1 MRDKNAQTLINPQNG
16 NLAFKIYSFSNNS
29 CFDHVQR
36 FNYYTLV
43 WLQEGSGTLRAD
55 FSEYTFEAGTLFAFA
70 PYQPFMFQ
78 EDGNFKGMVIN
89 FHPDFFCIY
98 KHHEEVSC
106 NGVLFNNIYDAP
118 FVKVD
123 VGASQTFSMLF
134 EQMKQ
139 EMLKARTA
147 QQELLVS
154 YLKIFLITASRLKTE
169 SENEDVTV
177 TLEKG
182 PFVLQHLKENI
193 EKHYR
198 KKRLLSEYADML
210 HITPKAL
217 GKIIKSHFNKTF
229 TNLISERIV
238 IEAKR
243 ELFLTNKPVK
253 EIAFELGFDDEHY
266 FSRFFKNNAEVSPQ
280 LFRDSLGGMHSRA

>member
-1 MRDKNAQTLINPQNG
+1 MIDKNAQPLINPQSG
-16 NLAFKIYSFSNNS
+16 NLAFKIYGFSNNS

-43 WLQEGSGTLRAD
+43 WLQEGKGTLRAD
-55 FSEYTFEAGTLFAFA
+55 FSEYTFEGGTLFAFA

-78 EDGNFKGMVIN
+78 EKGGFKGMVIN

-123 VGASQTFSMLF
+123 VGAAHTFTMLF
-134 EQMKQ
+134 DQMKQ
-139 EMLKARTA
+139 EMQKARMA

-154 YLKIFLITASRLKTE
+154 YLKIFLITASRLKAE
-169 SENEDVTV
+169 AENGNVSV
-177 TLEKG
+177 NLEKE

-198 KKRLLSEYADML
+198 QKRLLSEYADML

-217 GKIIKSHFNKTF
+217 GKIIKNHFNKTF

-266 FSRFFKNNAEVSPQ
+266 FSRYFKNSAEVSPQ
-280 LFRDSLGGMHSRA
+280 LFRDSLGGIQGRA